1 MLVKVQYYSDMY
13 KVSTSFKIVQLRLII
28 VLKKLLQMDIHLIYN
43 YGIQLVN
50 KDIKQLFI
58 VFLNFQ
64 KLHVL
69 YLILQVKNHLMILI
83 IG

>member
-13 KVSTSFKIVQLRLII
+13 KVSTSFKIVQLPLII

>member
-13 KVSTSFKIVQLRLII
+13 KVSTSFKIVQLPLII

-64 KLHVL
+64 KLHV
-69 YLILQVKNHLMILI
+69 
-83 IG
+83 